1 MTCFVTGGELLG
13 GDDADRDG
21 ERRMDNETAVAGR
34 GAAALTPA
42 MVDEWLARA
51 ALMQRAQD
59 RLNSADFPEPAGSI
73 SGGSHPGAHD
83 DGSGVSAR
91 EDVSSILRGAVSG
104 DAIDHRSSKRSAAAP
119 DSTSEKVAQT
129 YLTSVA
135 AGILAASRMSGGD
148 TDGVEPPGA
157 APIVVAAGLLAG
169 AASLAGQT
177 VDASNL
183 PSNLRANN
191 LSAEARVAAAGAA
204 AAADAAAD
212 GANLAVTVRAAA
224 RVAANTELI
233 PTRIALLLTALAD
246 VVAPQTVVELLDDV
260 ELGNA
265 ALPYDPGAFRLTFSI
280 DCNRWADPQTLA
292 TALRPR
298 CLAFEC
304 TEESDVCDV
313 DLLTG
318 SPGPVMEL
326 IIGIGTPYHLQIDH
340 LADPRG

>member
-1 MTCFVTGGELLG
+1 ML
-13 GDDADRDG
+13 
-21 ERRMDNETAVAGR
+21 RR
-34 GAAALTPA
+34 
-42 MVDEWLARA
+42 
-51 ALMQRAQD
+51 
-59 RLNSADFPEPAGSI
+59 
-73 SGGSHPGAHD
+73 
-83 DGSGVSAR
+83 
-91 EDVSSILRGAVSG
+91 AVSG
-104 DAIDHRSSKRSAAAP
+104 EAIDHRSARRSAAAP
-119 DSTSEKVAQT
+119 DFTSGKVAQT

-169 AASLAGQT
+169 AASLAGKT
-177 VDASNL
+177 VDANNL
-183 PSNLRANN
+183 PTSNLRTNN
-191 LSAEARVAAAGAA
+191 LITSAEARVAAAGAA

-224 RVAANTELI
+224 RVAANTALI

-265 ALPYDPGAFRLTFSI
+265 VLGYDAGAFRFTFSI
-280 DCNRWADPQTLA
+280 DCNRWANPQTLT

-313 DLLTG
+313 DLLTD

-326 IIGIGTPYHLQIDH
+326 IIGIGTPYHLQIEH